1 MIQSQ
6 AVVYFSEVVST
17 GSLRKAAENLLIT
30 PSAISR
36 QIAQLEDE
44 LGAPLF
50 YRSSRGMVLTDAG
63 NALLR
68 FAEENSSSIL
78 KLRTTID
85 GLGNLSRGSVR
96 LAVVEATTSDFLPTL
111 LTEFSREHPNI
122 HFEVRVCGTQE
133 IADHVSADR
142 ADVGLAFNVLNR
154 DDLVLQ
160 GRMAQPLHIICRPG
174 HPLATNHAM
183 SIRDLGDTAVALPDR
198 SFGIRYLVDQA
209 ADREKVSLNVRYEA
223 DSLQLIKKIVSRSD
237 VVGFMPPLTFEN
249 ERSAGVLSAIQ
260 LSDVPS
266 ERSTLDVVTSR
277 YRNPSAAA
285 RAFLTGIL
293 SRIRE
298 L

>member
-85 GLGNLSRGSVR
+85 GLGNLTRGSVR

-111 LTEFSREHPNI
+111 LAEFSREHPNI

-142 ADVGLAFNVLNR
+142 ADVGLAFNVLSR

-160 GRMAQPLHIICRPG
+160 GRMVQPLHIICRPG

-183 SIRDLGDTAVALPDR
+183 SIRDLGETAVALPDR

-209 ADREKVSLNVRYEA
+209 AEREKVGLNVRYEA

-249 ERSAGVLSAIQ
+249 ERSAGALSAVQ
-260 LSDVPS
+260 LLDVPS
-266 ERSTLDVVTSR
+266 ERSTLDIVTSR

-285 RAFLTGIL
+285 RAFLSGIL
-293 SRIRE
+293 MRIKE